1 MIYLW
6 LMNTPKQVAI
16 TAAKDAGKLLLQ
28 LSQDDIKYQMK
39 NTHDILAEG
48 DLKSEK
54 LIINRIKQTFP
65 DHSILSEEEGE
76 ENHGKEYLW
85 VIDPIDGTI
94 NFSRKIE
101 EYAISIALCHNGDV
115 ELGVIYQPATNKL
128 YVAEKG
134 QGAYVNDRKIIVSE
148 EQAAINALVATDNSS
163 KIDARIETFRIL
175 SKICTEVRHIR
186 IFGSGAL
193 HLARIAEGKL
203 DFYYKARFNFW
214 DYAAGIVLVQEAGG
228 KITDFEGKAISGES
242 KNIIASNGN
251 IHTTAVNLI
260 TSKDR

>member
-1 MIYLW
+1 
-6 LMNTPKQVAI
+6 MNTPKHVAI
-16 TAAKDAGKLLLQ
+16 TAAKEAGELLLQ
-28 LSQDDIKYQMK
+28 LSRDDIKYQMK
-39 NTHDILAEG
+39 NAHDILAEG

-54 LIINRIKQTFP
+54 LIIDRIKQAFP
-65 DHSILSEEEGE
+65 DHSILSEEKGE

-94 NFSRKIE
+94 NLARKIE
-101 EYAISIALCHNGDV
+101 EYAISIALCHNGKV
-115 ELGVIYQPATNKL
+115 ELGVIFQPVTNKL

-134 QGAYVNDRKIIVSE
+134 QGAYLNDRRIIVSE
-148 EQAAINALVATDNSS
+148 EQEVINALVATDNSS

-175 SKICTEVRHIR
+175 SKICTKVRHVR

-193 HLARIAEGKL
+193 HLARIAEGKI

-214 DYAAGIVLVQEAGG
+214 DYAAGIVLLQEAGG

-242 KNIIASNGN
+242 KNIVASNGV
-251 IHTTAVNLI
+251 IHASALNLI
-260 TSKDR
+260 VE